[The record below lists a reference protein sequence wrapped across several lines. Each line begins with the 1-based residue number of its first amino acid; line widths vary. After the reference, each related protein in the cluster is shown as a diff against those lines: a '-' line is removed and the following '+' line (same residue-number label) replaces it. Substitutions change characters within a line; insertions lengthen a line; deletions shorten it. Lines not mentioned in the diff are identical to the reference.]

1 MKITLFSIIL
11 LFSINGFAVNWKKL
25 SENKSGSS
33 FYEEAKETKVKLG
46 LTKRTDNA
54 VTLSS
59 AYVVKYT
66 DYFATEVYGRIKRDN
81 DHDYDVKL
89 HLAGISSE
97 GNKSLKYGVGQK
109 MGNGT
114 DYTYWLIQPSMK
126 FKLDDNISLSPS
138 IRFRDDING
147 YDKFDYTFGT
157 TLGYKSY
164 SLGIKKKYA
173 PHGTDYLGVYIGY
186 SF

>member
-66 DYFATEVYGRIKRDN
+66 DYFATEVYGRIKSC
-81 DHDYDVKL
+81 L
-89 HLAGISSE
+89 L
-97 GNKSLKYGVGQK
+97 
-109 MGNGT
+109 
-114 DYTYWLIQPSMK
+114 YTS
-126 FKLDDNISLSPS
+126 DAADE
-138 IRFRDDING
+138 
-147 YDKFDYTFGT
+147 
-157 TLGYKSY
+157 
-164 SLGIKKKYA
+164 
-173 PHGTDYLGVYIGY
+173 
-186 SF
+186 

>member
-1 MKITLFSIIL
+1 
-11 LFSINGFAVNWKKL
+11 
-25 SENKSGSS
+25 
-33 FYEEAKETKVKLG
+33 
-46 LTKRTDNA
+46 
-54 VTLSS
+54 
-59 AYVVKYT
+59 
-66 DYFATEVYGRIKRDN
+66 
-81 DHDYDVKL
+81 
-89 HLAGISSE
+89 
-97 GNKSLKYGVGQK
+97 

-126 FKLDDNISLSPS
+126 FKLNNNISLSPS

-157 TLGYKSY
+157 TLRYKSY
-164 SLGIKKKYA
+164 FLGFKKKYA